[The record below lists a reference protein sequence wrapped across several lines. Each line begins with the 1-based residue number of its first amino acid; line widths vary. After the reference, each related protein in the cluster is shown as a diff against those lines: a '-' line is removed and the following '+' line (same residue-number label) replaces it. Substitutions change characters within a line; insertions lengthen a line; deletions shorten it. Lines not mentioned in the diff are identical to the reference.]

1 MRSAWSMFSQKT
13 MVLAKRSVALRNSVI
28 FGGDDSGALF
38 QDQRSVEV
46 AVVVLAVLDELA
58 VLVGL
63 ALLGSPAVEVLVEPD
78 AHHLVGARKPS
89 EMPCLSE

>member
-28 FGGDDSGALF
+28 LAATDGGALF
-38 QDQRSVEV
+38 EDQVAVEV
-46 AVVVLAVLDELA
+46 AVVVFAVLDELA

-63 ALLGSPAVEVLVEPD
+63 PCLRSPAVEVFVEPD
-78 AHHLVGARKPS
+78 AHHLVGREKPS
-89 EMPCLSE
+89 AMPCRSE